1 MNSQSAMEKMQE
13 MKLHG
18 MLRAF
23 REMGE
28 PGIKKKSM
36 TPDEMMG
43 LLIQAE
49 WDERQT
55 RKLQR
60 LIQESHF
67 RYQAGFEDIDY
78 MFKRKLDKNM
88 LQRLSDGEWLKKG
101 KNVIITGPTGI
112 GKSFIA
118 SALGH
123 QACLNDCRVLYFNC
137 LKLFTHLKYA
147 QADHTYLRELK
158 KIQRADLLVLDDF
171 GLKPLDDGDRL
182 SLLELLEDRTGIKST
197 LVVTQIPVGKWHA
210 LIGDSTIADAVCDR
224 LVHSAFKF
232 ELDGDTMRKNEKVDK
247 SGVKS

>member
-1 MNSQSAMEKMQE
+1 MNTQSAMEKMHE

-28 PGIKKKSM
+28 PGGKKKSM
-36 TPDEMMG
+36 TPDEMTVF
-43 LLIQAE
+43 LIQAE
-49 WDERQT
+49 WDERQS

-60 LIQESHF
+60 LIQEGRF

-88 LQRLSDGEWLKKG
+88 LMRLADGEWLKKG

-123 QACLNDCRVLYFNC
+123 QACLNDRRVLYFNC

-171 GLKPLDDGDRL
+171 GLKPLDDNDRL
-182 SLLELLEDRTGIKST
+182 SLLELLEDRTGLKST
-197 LVVTQIPVGKWHA
+197 VVVTQIPVGKWHA
-210 LIGDSTIADAVCDR
+210 MIGDSTIADAVCDR
-224 LVHSAFKF
+224 LVHSAFRF
-232 ELDGDTMRKNEKVDK
+232 ELDGDTMRKNDK
-247 SGVKS
+247 LDKPEAKS